1 MASSILGIGIVSAL
15 GLNCVENRR
24 GLYTQNPALP
34 QLPTRFATELKKP
47 VFEIKGLPVEE
58 GHLGGYAVQM
68 LDVALDEALREARL
82 SKEALAGKT
91 VGIAI
96 GTTVACQLNNI
107 PFYAKLRKGEIPDK
121 APLVSYVYGSPA
133 EYIQRRLGVTGP
145 VLTVSN
151 ACASGADAIG
161 IAHLWLEQGLCD
173 IAIAGGTDEINKVPY
188 EGFNAL
194 GVCSDEPCRPF
205 DKARSGLNLGE
216 AAGIVIMKR
225 GIAEGAQCAVA
236 GFGKSSDA
244 FHITQPEPEGRALE
258 TAMRNA
264 MAGMPKGEELA
275 FINAHGTGTQAN
287 DLVEAKVFGRM
298 FGGKVPFMSTKALT
312 GHTLGAAGAIEAI
325 FTCFMLECGMAAA
338 SVRYSE
344 KPDEFPVEPL
354 KECLKLEKPHYALS
368 TSLAFGGS
376 NSALLIQRNQ

>member
-1 MASSILGIGIVSAL
+1 MASGILGIGIVSAL
-15 GLNCVENRR
+15 GLNCADNRH
-24 GLYTQNPALP
+24 GLYAQSPAPP
-34 QLPTRFATELKKP
+34 QLPTRFATELRKP
-47 VFEIKGLPVEE
+47 VFELRGLPVEE

-68 LDVALDEALREARL
+68 LDVALDEALRVARL
-82 SKEALAGKT
+82 SKDALSGKT

-107 PFYAKLRKGEIPDK
+107 PFYAKLRKGEMPDK

-133 EYIQRRLGVTGP
+133 EYIQRKLNLSGP
-145 VLTVSN
+145 ALTVSN
-151 ACASGADAIG
+151 ACASGADTIG

-205 DKARSGLNLGE
+205 DKARAGLNLGE
-216 AAGIVIMKR
+216 AAGVVIMRR
-225 GIAEGAQCAVA
+225 GIADDTQCAVA

-258 TAMRNA
+258 KAMRDA
-264 MAGMPKGEELA
+264 MAGMPDGEELA
-275 FINAHGTGTQAN
+275 FINAHGTGTVAN

-325 FTCFMLECGMAAA
+325 FTCFMLECGKAAA
-338 SVRYSE
+338 SQRYAE
-344 KPDEFPVEPL
+344 KPNDFPVEPL
-354 KECLKLEKPHYALS
+354 KECLELDRPRYALS

-376 NSALLIQRNQ
+376 NSALLIQRNH